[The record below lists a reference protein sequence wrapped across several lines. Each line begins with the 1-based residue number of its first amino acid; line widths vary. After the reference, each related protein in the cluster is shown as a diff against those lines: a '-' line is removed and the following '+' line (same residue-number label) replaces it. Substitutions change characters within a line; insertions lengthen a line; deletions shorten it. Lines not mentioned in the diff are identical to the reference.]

1 MLPPIMKSAL
11 HRSGILEAFRNLHH
25 RETLTA
31 VMFHRVLPNG
41 HPDQAVGDSTWTV
54 STETFEHCVQ
64 LFRDQFTVISL
75 HQLLDA
81 CRGVLPLPANSL
93 LITFDDGWADT
104 ESYALPILRKYG
116 LPACVFAVAAAVGT
130 RGLWREEM
138 LKLWRDVQGTADAAG
153 RLGPMPVW
161 PGRPLDESGLEQ
173 LVGNLARLPA
183 LHREE
188 ILRKTLGLA
197 WSASPIRMA
206 SRTQLLKLESGGVSI
221 ASHGVTHAPLTA
233 APDPTWEFSASR
245 AILGDLLDGRP
256 PHAFSFPHGCYN
268 QPLLGFCL
276 QAGYE
281 LVFTS
286 DPCLNKTE
294 NGWPLSQVF
303 GRVPIYEAML
313 VDDRGRF
320 RAERLASW
328 LTFRLKRDLG
338 QAAA

>member
-1 MLPPIMKSAL
+1 MLPPIMKSVL
-11 HRSGILEAFRNLHH
+11 HRSRILEAFRNLHH
-25 RETLTA
+25 RKTLTT
-31 VMFHRVLPNG
+31 VMFHRVLPDG
-41 HPDQAVGDSTWTV
+41 HPDRAVGDSTWTV
-54 STETFEHCVQ
+54 STETFERCVQ

-75 HQLLDA
+75 EHLLDA
-81 CRGVLPLPANSL
+81 RRGVRPLPANAL

-104 ESYALPILRKYG
+104 ECYALPLLRQYR

-138 LKLWRDVQGTADAAG
+138 FKLWRDGQGTPDAWSRLRSAPTWPAG
-153 RLGPMPVW
+153 
-161 PGRPLDESGLEQ
+161 PLHESGLEQ
-173 LVGNLARLPA
+173 LVADLARLPA
-183 LHREE
+183 PDREE
-188 ILRKTLGLA
+188 TLQKTLGTA
-197 WSASPIRMA
+197 WSTSSIRMA
-206 SRTQLLKLESGGVSI
+206 SPAQLLTLQSGGVSI
-221 ASHGVTHAPLTA
+221 ASHGVTHTPLTA
-233 APDPTWEFSASR
+233 APNPAWEFSASR
-245 AILGDLLDGRP
+245 AMLGDLLDGGP
-256 PHAFSFPHGCYN
+256 PQAFSFPHGCYN
-268 QPLLGFCL
+268 QPLLGSCL

-294 NGWPLSQVF
+294 NGWPLSPVF
-303 GRVPIYEAML
+303 GRIPIFEAML